1 MFEKR
6 YSFDER
12 DPAMLAHP
20 VQGIVTA
27 QRDWEFF
34 ELIQIYCLTMPH
46 SVVEIGTWH
55 GGSLYYWLKYAQR
68 DAHIIS
74 VDTGP
79 ASWGPPEP
87 DFDTSKWFDWVPE
100 GVYLHKI
107 TGNSRAQD
115 VQAQVG
121 YLCPEGI
128 DWLFIDGDHSYE
140 GAKFD
145 FETYG
150 PKVNEGGVI
159 CFHDLITPAG
169 QPHIQVGR
177 LWEEIREAGY
187 VTRELY
193 SERNQQTMGIGVIY
207 V

>member
-1 MFEKR
+1 MFENK
-6 YSFDER
+6 YGFDER
-12 DPAMLAHP
+12 DPAMLTHP
-20 VQGIVTA
+20 VRGIVMA
-27 QRDWEFF
+27 QRLWEFV
-34 ELIQIYCLTMPH
+34 ELVRMYQAAKPH
-46 SVVEIGTWH
+46 YTVEIGTWH
-55 GGSLYYWLKYAQR
+55 GGSLWYWLQHAQPG
-68 DAHIIS
+68 AHVIS

-79 ASWGPPEP
+79 ATWGPPEP
-87 DFDTSKWFDWVPE
+87 DFDTSQWYDWVPE

-107 TGNSRAQD
+107 TGNSRAHD

-140 GAKFD
+140 GVKWD
-145 FETYG
+145 FMTYG
-150 PKVNEGGVI
+150 PRVNKGGVI

-177 LWEEIREAGY
+177 LWKEIRQAGY

-193 SERNQQTMGIGVIY
+193 SERNQQSMGIGV
-207 V
+207 VLV